1 MLANSALVRLDRR
14 PGSHDELDNIRL
26 YTCMVGPK
34 PTHASFY
41 VNEVA
46 EVEAIVAKMAGTHE
60 DCSHQPSEHEGQEG
74 EAIQGHDLHVRH
86 GPEAVGGRDEERLET
101 PGT

>member
-1 MLANSALVRLDRR
+1 MCALSWNR
-14 PGSHDELDNIRL
+14 PGQADELDNIRL

-46 EVEAIVAKMAGTHE
+46 EIEAIVAKMAGTHE
-60 DCSHQPSEHEGQEG
+60 DCSHQG
-74 EAIQGHDLHVRH
+74 EAPAGHPTQPHH
-86 GPEAVGGRDEERLET
+86 ESGAVGERDEERSEA
-101 PGT
+101 PGG